1 MSSERVKSLI
11 KIGDLSTLYENDQLN
26 IQMIAGLTFPHYS
39 ESKITFMPTYKF
51 DVGTDIYDT
60 SEKARIPAW
69 TDRILR
75 KGSNIRQTSY
85 QSAPL
90 MFSDH
95 KPVYATFECRVNIVD
110 EELQN
115 SLSRKLFEKRRA
127 EVGGVV
133 ANIRSDES
141 EDEDLIGYDSIE
153 PGLPPASTDR
163 RKWWLE
169 NKQPA
174 RSRVQP
180 PEKGMLPNPQRP
192 SNPWE
197 KSDEPDWVRVS
208 RPVSGVN
215 SDSYPSH
222 HLNRSD
228 REVDGATS
236 TASQVPRSVAKASTT
251 RKKLP
256 PPYIPPGVSTQ
267 SVQTLDF
274 PRPQLT
280 NSYSNRDVSSI
291 PTESTNKNSTTSS
304 SPSSINRKQPPQVA
318 KKPVHLTS
326 TSMPSPPNRT
336 NSMAMLPSRKQ
347 TAGEQ
352 PEFPPPPR
360 RATHG
365 EGARK
370 SNERAVAE
378 SGRGQTPSQ
387 SPMPRRNGVENRTKS
402 SMGYGYENGRA
413 QNEEEKPPKM
423 PPRPAQV
430 VDLLG
435 DTEDQGTD
443 LGGWEVLKPA

>member
-26 IQMIAGLTFPHYS
+26 IQMVAGLTFPHYS
-39 ESKITFMPTYKF
+39 EAKITFMPTYKF

-95 KPVYATFECRVNIVD
+95 KPVYATFECTVNIVD

-153 PGLPPASTDR
+153 PGLPPASSDR
-163 RKWWLE
+163 KKWWLE
-169 NKQPA
+169 NGQPA

-222 HLNRSD
+222 HSNRSD
-228 REVDGATS
+228 REVDDATS
-236 TASQVPRSVAKASTT
+236 TFPQVPRNVAIASTT

-267 SVQTLDF
+267 SIQTLDF
-274 PRPQLT
+274 PRAQLT

-291 PTESTNKNSTTSS
+291 ATESTNKNSTTSS

-326 TSMPSPPNRT
+326 PSTSSSRNRT
-336 NSMAMLPSRKQ
+336 NSTATLPIRKQ
-347 TAGEQ
+347 MAGVQ
-352 PEFPPPPR
+352 TEFPPPPR
-360 RATHG
+360 RATHA
-365 EGARK
+365 EGASK
-370 SNERAVAE
+370 ANERGVAE
-378 SGRGQTPSQ
+378 RERSRTPSQ
-387 SPMPRRNGVENRTKS
+387 SPMPRRNGVENRTNS
-402 SMGYGYENGRA
+402 SMGYGYRDRQA
-413 QNEEEKPPKM
+413 QSEEEKKPNL

-435 DTEDQGTD
+435 DAEDQGTG
-443 LGGWEVLKPA
+443 LGEWEVLRPA